1 MISCSLDLWPNDY
14 YSLPERL
21 ANVLTADRE
30 MIMGLFVTKKLANYQ
45 ILRPVRFAL
54 KKIKND
60 NGQKKEE
67 NTLSTK

>member
-1 MISCSLDLWPNDY
+1 
-14 YSLPERL
+14 
-21 ANVLTADRE
+21 

-67 NTLSTK
+67 NTLSTKNVIKKKR